1 MEKMKE
7 RKQQK
12 ESHKNEQT
20 KRIINQKYINIKC
33 EEKNQKNHV
42 EKQIQ
47 KVVKQQI
54 ENKVKCQ
61 KGITLL
67 ALVITIIV
75 LLILAGITINAIT
88 GDNGL
93 IRNAGRAKEEAE
105 IANEK
110 EILEK
115 ATVQAMGNNKYGNI
129 EEAELQEQLDKET
142 GEGKTE
148 ATDIGEEFEVV
159 FKESRRY
166 YTIDKDG
173 NVGEA
178 QDIIE
183 DKYPGDITVGT
194 DGKTLAGTEAEP
206 YEIWCIEDLVAFS
219 NIVNGSGIK
228 LENGEPVQVTTAN
241 RNSFSGKYIALKTN
255 LNFKS
260 KLSYQNS
267 ERTDFG
273 DINGNADDGNTLMN
287 EMTTGTGFKP
297 IGLNN
302 IFYGNFD
309 GKDKETEEIYK
320 ISNLYINYENDT
332 QLNNYGFGRSIGLF
346 GTGHIQYTIIKNLEI
361 SGEIKGAGHTGGI
374 IGQYA
379 NLIEN
384 CTNHANV
391 TGYNMVGGI
400 IGYSAQITNCTNTGD
415 IVITGR
421 RWGYG
426 GAGGIIGNGDNV
438 KNCIN
443 KGDISGNVTVGGI
456 IGYNNSSDCK
466 IDNCGNYGNVTL
478 NGTSNQS
485 AVGGILGYNTQ
496 KVEIKNTYNQGSILG
511 NGTLAGSGG
520 IVGASKGSANDS
532 ELILSIYN
540 SFNTGEVIHENS
552 IVGGIVGNQGKI
564 CAKNYIYIENCWT
577 VGKNTDYG
585 SMIGTIN
592 NDIINIEM
600 KVEINYSYYTSGK
613 SIGNMSKVD
622 DENIVDNAI
631 QKTENDIKT
640 QEFVDLLNSYRKEG
654 EQTYP
659 TDWNKWKLGEEGYP
673 AFE

>member
-1 MEKMKE
+1 M
-7 RKQQK
+7 
-12 ESHKNEQT
+12 
-20 KRIINQKYINIKC
+20 
-33 EEKNQKNHV
+33 
-42 EKQIQ
+42 
-47 KVVKQQI
+47 QQI
-54 ENKVKCQ
+54 ENKIKSQ
-61 KGITLL
+61 NGITLL
-67 ALVITIIV
+67 VLVITIIV

-88 GDNGL
+88 GDNG
-93 IRNAGRAKEEAE
+93 IIGNAGKAKEEAE

-129 EEAELQEQLDKET
+129 EEAELQDELDKET

-148 ATDIGEEFEVV
+148 TTDIGEEFEVV
-159 FKESRRY
+159 FKESSRY

-173 NVGEA
+173 NVGKA
-178 QDIIE
+178 QEIIN
-183 DKYPGDITVGT
+183 DKNPGNITVGK
-194 DGKTLAGTEAEP
+194 DGETLDGSETHP

-219 NIVNGSGIK
+219 NMVDGSGIV
-228 LENGEPVQVTTAN
+228 LENGESVEIAIPN
-241 RNSFSGKYIALKTN
+241 NFSGKYIVLKAN

-260 KLSYQNS
+260 KLSYQDS

-273 DINGNADDGNTLMN
+273 DINGNANDGNTLIN

-309 GKDKETEEIYK
+309 GKDSETGEIYK

-346 GTGHIQYTIIKNLEI
+346 GRGSTLYTIIKNLEI

-415 IVITGR
+415 IVITGT

-426 GAGGIIGNGDNV
+426 GAGGIIGNGNNV
-438 KNCIN
+438 KSCTNE
-443 KGDISGNVTVGGI
+443 GDVSGNTSIGGI
-456 IGYNNSSDCK
+456 VGYNNSNNCN
-466 IDNCGNYGNVTL
+466 IDNCENYGNITL
-478 NGTSNQS
+478 NGIDNMS
-485 AVGGILGYNTQ
+485 AAGGVLGLNAL
-496 KVEIKNTYNQGSILG
+496 KAEIKNTYNQGTILG
-511 NGTLAGSGG
+511 KGTLVGSGG
-520 IVGASKGSANDS
+520 IIGASKGASNDS

-600 KVEINYSYYTSGK
+600 KVEINHSYYTSGK

>member
-1 MEKMKE
+1 MTITKNK
-7 RKQQK
+7 KQENNLKKQLK
-12 ESHKNEQT
+12 HP
-20 KRIINQKYINIKC
+20 INF
-33 EEKNQKNHV
+33 
-42 EKQIQ
+42 
-47 KVVKQQI
+47 QI
-54 ENKVKCQ
+54 ESKVKTQ
-61 KGITLL
+61 NGITLL
-67 ALVITIIV
+67 VLVITIII
-75 LLILAGITINAIT
+75 LLILAGITISAIT
-88 GDNGL
+88 GENG
-93 IRNAGRAKEEAE
+93 IIGNAGKAKEEAE

-129 EEAELQEQLDKET
+129 EEDELQIQLDKET

-159 FKESRRY
+159 FKESNRY

-178 QDIIE
+178 QDIIN
-183 DKYPGDITVGT
+183 DKNPGDITVGQ
-194 DGKTLAGTEAEP
+194 DGETLDGSEAHP

-219 NIVNGSGIK
+219 NMVDGSGIV

-241 RNSFSGKYIALKTN
+241 RNNFSGKYIVLKAN

-260 KLSYQNS
+260 KLSYQDS

-273 DINGNADDGNTLMN
+273 DINGIEDDGNTLMN

-302 IFYGNFD
+302 SFCGNFD

-320 ISNLYINYENDT
+320 ISNIYINYENDT
-332 QLNNYGFGRSIGLF
+332 QLNDYGIGRSVGLF
-346 GTGHIQYTIIKNLEI
+346 GIGQGQYTIIKNLEI

-400 IGYSAQITNCTNTGD
+400 VGYSAQITNCTNTGD
-415 IVITGR
+415 IVITGT

-426 GAGGIIGNGDNV
+426 GAGGIIGNGNSV
-438 KNCIN
+438 ENCIN
-443 KGDISGNVTVGGI
+443 KGNISGNVAVGGI
-456 IGYNNSSDCK
+456 VGYNHSSDCK
-466 IDNCGNYGNVTL
+466 IDNCENYGNVTL

-485 AVGGILGYNTQ
+485 AVGGILGYNAQ

-520 IVGASKGSANDS
+520 IVGASKGVSNDS
-532 ELILSIYN
+532 ELVLSIYN

-552 IVGGIVGNQGKI
+552 TAGGIVGNQGKI

-592 NDIINIEM
+592 NDSINIEM
-600 KVEINYSYYTSGK
+600 KVEINHSYYTNGK

-659 TDWNKWKLGEEGYP
+659 TDWKKWKLGEEGYP
-673 AFE
+673 SFE

>member
-1 MEKMKE
+1 M
-7 RKQQK
+7 
-12 ESHKNEQT
+12 
-20 KRIINQKYINIKC
+20 NIKLNN
-33 EEKNQKNHV
+33 KKD
-42 EKQIQ
+42 KIQ
-47 KVVKQQI
+47 SQRGV
-54 ENKVKCQ
+54 
-61 KGITLL
+61 TLL
-67 ALVITIIV
+67 VLVVTIII
-75 LLILAGITINAIT
+75 LLILAGITIGAIT
-88 GDNGL
+88 GENG
-93 IRNAGRAKEEAE
+93 IIGNAGKAKEEAE

-129 EEAELQEQLDKET
+129 EEGELQEQLDKET

-148 ATDIGEEFEVV
+148 ATDIGNEFEVV
-159 FKESRRY
+159 FKESNRY

-178 QDIIE
+178 QDVIE
-183 DKYPGDITVGT
+183 DGNPGDITVGR
-194 DGKTLAGTEAEP
+194 DGETLDGSEEHP

-219 NIVNGSGIK
+219 NMVDGSGII
-228 LENGEPVQVTTAN
+228 LENGEPVEITIPN
-241 RNSFSGKYIALKTN
+241 NFSGKYIVLKAN

-260 KLSYQNS
+260 RLSYQNS

-273 DINGNADDGNTLMN
+273 DINGNANDGNTLMN

-302 IFYGNFD
+302 IFCGNFD
-309 GKDKETEEIYK
+309 GKDKETEEIYR
-320 ISNLYINYENDT
+320 ISNIYINYENDT
-332 QLNNYGFGRSIGLF
+332 QLNGYGIGRSVGLF
-346 GTGHIQYTIIKNLEI
+346 GTGQVQYTIIKNLEI

-384 CTNHANV
+384 CTNYANI

-400 IGYSAQITNCTNTGD
+400 VGYSAQITNCTNTGD

-456 IGYNNSSDCK
+456 VGHNRSSDCK

-485 AVGGILGYNTQ
+485 AVGGILGYNAQ

-520 IVGASKGSANDS
+520 IVGASKGTSNDS
-532 ELILSIYN
+532 ELVLSIYN
-540 SFNTGEVIHENS
+540 SFNIGEVIHENS
-552 IVGGIVGNQGKI
+552 TAGGIVGNQGTI
-564 CAKNYIYIENCWT
+564 CEKNYIYIENCWT
-577 VGKNTDYG
+577 VGKDTDYG

-592 NDIINIEM
+592 NGSENIEM
-600 KVEINYSYYTSGK
+600 KVGINHSYYTSGK

-631 QKTENDIKT
+631 QKTENNIKT

-659 TDWNKWKLGEEGYP
+659 TDWKKWKLGEEGYP
-673 AFE
+673 EFE

>member
-1 MEKMKE
+1 M
-7 RKQQK
+7 
-12 ESHKNEQT
+12 
-20 KRIINQKYINIKC
+20 NIKLNN
-33 EEKNQKNHV
+33 KKD
-42 EKQIQ
+42 KIQ
-47 KVVKQQI
+47 SQRGV
-54 ENKVKCQ
+54 
-61 KGITLL
+61 TLL
-67 ALVITIIV
+67 VLVVTIII
-75 LLILAGITINAIT
+75 LLILAGITIGAIT
-88 GDNGL
+88 GENG
-93 IRNAGRAKEEAE
+93 IIGNAGKAKEEAE

-129 EEAELQEQLDKET
+129 EEGELQEQLDKET

-148 ATDIGEEFEVV
+148 ATDIGNEFEVV
-159 FKESRRY
+159 FKESNRY

-178 QDIIE
+178 QDVIE
-183 DKYPGDITVGT
+183 DSNPGDITVGR
-194 DGKTLAGTEAEP
+194 DGETLDGSEEHP

-219 NIVNGSGIK
+219 NMVDGSGII
-228 LENGEPVQVTTAN
+228 LENGEPVEITIPN
-241 RNSFSGKYIALKTN
+241 NFSGKYIVLKAN

-260 KLSYQNS
+260 RLSYQNS

-273 DINGNADDGNTLMN
+273 DINGIEDDGNTLMN

-309 GKDKETEEIYK
+309 GKDKETEEIYR
-320 ISNLYINYENDT
+320 ISNIYINYENDT
-332 QLNNYGFGRSIGLF
+332 QLNGYGIGRSVGLF
-346 GTGHIQYTIIKNLEI
+346 GTGQVQYTIIKNLEI

-374 IGQYA
+374 IGQSA

-384 CTNHANV
+384 CTNYANI

-400 IGYSAQITNCTNTGD
+400 VGYSAQITNCTNTGD

-421 RWGYG
+421 RWEYG

-443 KGDISGNVTVGGI
+443 KGDISGNVIVGGI

-466 IDNCGNYGNVTL
+466 IDNCENYGNVTL
-478 NGTSNQS
+478 NRTSNQS
-485 AVGGILGYNTQ
+485 AVGGILGYNAQ

-520 IVGASKGSANDS
+520 IVGASRGISNDS
-532 ELILSIYN
+532 ELVLSIYN

-552 IVGGIVGNQGKI
+552 TAGGIVGNQGKI

-577 VGKNTDYG
+577 VGKNTNYG

-592 NDIINIEM
+592 NDSINIEM
-600 KVEINYSYYTSGK
+600 KVEINHSYYTSGK

-659 TDWNKWKLGEEGYP
+659 TDWKKWKLGEEGYP
-673 AFE
+673 EFE

>member
-1 MEKMKE
+1 M
-7 RKQQK
+7 
-12 ESHKNEQT
+12 
-20 KRIINQKYINIKC
+20 NIKLNN
-33 EEKNQKNHV
+33 KKD
-42 EKQIQ
+42 KIQ
-47 KVVKQQI
+47 SQRGV
-54 ENKVKCQ
+54 
-61 KGITLL
+61 TLL
-67 ALVITIIV
+67 VLVVTIII
-75 LLILAGITINAIT
+75 LLILAGITIGAIT
-88 GDNGL
+88 GENG
-93 IRNAGRAKEEAE
+93 IIGNAGKAKEEAE

-129 EEAELQEQLDKET
+129 EEGELQEQLDKET

-148 ATDIGEEFEVV
+148 ATDIGNEFEVV
-159 FKESRRY
+159 FKESNRY

-178 QDIIE
+178 QDVIE
-183 DKYPGDITVGT
+183 DSNPGDITVGR
-194 DGKTLAGTEAEP
+194 DGETLDGSEEHP

-219 NIVNGSGIK
+219 NMVDGSGII
-228 LENGEPVQVTTAN
+228 LENGEPVEITIPN
-241 RNSFSGKYIALKTN
+241 NFSGKYIVLKAN

-260 KLSYQNS
+260 RLSYQNS

-273 DINGNADDGNTLMN
+273 DINGNANDGNTLMN

-302 IFYGNFD
+302 IFCGNFD
-309 GKDKETEEIYK
+309 GKDKETEEIYR
-320 ISNLYINYENDT
+320 ISNIYINYENDT
-332 QLNNYGFGRSIGLF
+332 QLNGYGIGRSVGLF
-346 GTGHIQYTIIKNLEI
+346 GTGQVQYTIIKNLEI

-400 IGYSAQITNCTNTGD
+400 VGYSAQITNCTNTGD

-456 IGYNNSSDCK
+456 VGHNRSSDCK

-485 AVGGILGYNTQ
+485 AVGGILGYNAQ

-520 IVGASKGSANDS
+520 IVGASKGTSNDS
-532 ELILSIYN
+532 ELVLSIYN
-540 SFNTGEVIHENS
+540 SFNIGEVIHENS
-552 IVGGIVGNQGKI
+552 TAGGIVGNQGTI
-564 CAKNYIYIENCWT
+564 CEKNYIYIENCWT
-577 VGKNTDYG
+577 VGKDTDYG

-592 NDIINIEM
+592 NGSENIEM
-600 KVEINYSYYTSGK
+600 KVGINHSYYTSGK

-631 QKTENDIKT
+631 QKTENNIKT

-659 TDWNKWKLGEEGYP
+659 TDWKKWKLGEEGYP
-673 AFE
+673 EFE

>member
-1 MEKMKE
+1 M
-7 RKQQK
+7 
-12 ESHKNEQT
+12 
-20 KRIINQKYINIKC
+20 NIKLNN
-33 EEKNQKNHV
+33 KKD
-42 EKQIQ
+42 KIQ
-47 KVVKQQI
+47 SQRGV
-54 ENKVKCQ
+54 
-61 KGITLL
+61 TLL
-67 ALVITIIV
+67 VLVVTIII
-75 LLILAGITINAIT
+75 LLILAGITIGAIT
-88 GDNGL
+88 GENG
-93 IRNAGRAKEEAE
+93 IIGNAGKAKEEAE

-129 EEAELQEQLDKET
+129 EEGELQEQLDKET

-148 ATDIGEEFEVV
+148 ATDIGNEFEVV
-159 FKESRRY
+159 FKESNRY

-178 QDIIE
+178 QDVIE
-183 DKYPGDITVGT
+183 DGNPGDITVGR
-194 DGKTLAGTEAEP
+194 DGETLDGSEEHP

-219 NIVNGSGIK
+219 NMVDGSGII
-228 LENGEPVQVTTAN
+228 LENGEPVEITIPN
-241 RNSFSGKYIALKTN
+241 NFSGKYIVLKAN

-260 KLSYQNS
+260 RLSYQNS

-273 DINGNADDGNTLMN
+273 DINGIEDDGNTLMN

-320 ISNLYINYENDT
+320 ISNIYINYENDT
-332 QLNNYGFGRSIGLF
+332 QLNSYGFGRSIGLF
-346 GTGHIQYTIIKNLEI
+346 GTGQVQYTIIKNLEI

-384 CTNHANV
+384 CTNYANI

-400 IGYSAQITNCTNTGD
+400 VGYSAQITNCTNTGD

-456 IGYNNSSDCK
+456 VGHNRSSDCK

-485 AVGGILGYNTQ
+485 AVGGILGYNAQ

-520 IVGASKGSANDS
+520 IVGASKGTSNDS
-532 ELILSIYN
+532 ELVLSIYN
-540 SFNTGEVIHENS
+540 SFNIGEVIHENS
-552 IVGGIVGNQGKI
+552 TAGGIVGNQGTI
-564 CAKNYIYIENCWT
+564 CEKNYIYIENCWT
-577 VGKNTDYG
+577 VGKDTDYG

-592 NDIINIEM
+592 NGSENIEM
-600 KVEINYSYYTSGK
+600 KVGINHSYYTSGK

-659 TDWNKWKLGEEGYP
+659 TDWKKWKLGEEGYP
-673 AFE
+673 EFE